1 MIQFV
6 YNTPFSLINEIK
18 ISDWLLFLA
27 SQEGYRIKN
36 LYYNYVSTEEIQFI
50 NLKHLNHNYPT
61 DVITFDYSVDD
72 EISAEVF
79 ICQEQVEKNAIEYSQ
94 TTENE
99 TIRVLCHALF
109 HLCGHDDKSKT
120 QQLDMRQTEDKAI
133 ASFHTTFK

>member
-6 YNTPFSLINEIK
+6 YNSPFSLINEPK

-36 LYYNYVSTEEIQFI
+36 LYYNYVSIAEIQSI

-61 DVITFDYSVDD
+61 DVITFNYSVDD
-72 EISAEVF
+72 KISAEVF
-79 ICQEQVEKNAIEYSQ
+79 ICQEQVEKNAAEYFQ
-94 TTENE
+94 TIENE

-109 HLCGHDDKSKT
+109 HLCGRDDKSKT

>member
-6 YNTPFSLINEIK
+6 YNTPFSLINETK

-36 LYYNYVSTEEIQFI
+36 LYYNYVSIEEIQSI
-50 NLKHLNHNYPT
+50 NFTHLNHNYPT
-61 DVITFDYSVDD
+61 DVITFDYSTDD

-79 ICQEQVEKNAIEYSQ
+79 ICQEQVEKNATEYSQ
-94 TTENE
+94 TIENE

-109 HLCGHDDKSKT
+109 HLCGYDDKSKT
-120 QQLDMRQTEDKAI
+120 QQFDMRQTEDKAI

>member
-36 LYYNYVSTEEIQFI
+36 LYYNYVSIEEIQSI

-61 DVITFDYSVDD
+61 DVITFDYSVDN

-79 ICQEQVEKNAIEYSQ
+79 ICQDQVEKNAIEYSQ
-94 TTENE
+94 TVENE

-120 QQLDMRQTEDKAI
+120 QQFDMRQTEDRAI
-133 ASFHTTFK
+133 ASFYTTFK